1 LPSHHNMNIR
11 LVQLDGKLPNLAL
24 MKLSHWHK
32 SQGHKVHFTR
42 RTTKDFFD
50 EESDLV
56 YASTIFK
63 FTQEKTMR
71 FQLHW
76 KKAFIGGTGTLNP
89 VTVEDIIGSEYENYD
104 YSIYPDYQWSLG
116 FTARGCRLK
125 CKFCVVPEK
134 EGKPKSVNS
143 IYEIHR
149 PNTPKNVV
157 LMDNDFF
164 GQPKEQWEKRIKEL
178 LDGDFKVSF
187 NQGINIRLID
197 DVSAN
202 ALASVK
208 YYDDQFS
215 QRRLYTA
222 WDNLKDEKIFFNG
235 VEKLEKAGI
244 PPNHLMVYMLVGF
257 DKSETMERV
266 FHRFNKMIEKGI
278 KPYPMVYNNEN
289 KELKRFQRWVI
300 RRYYEFVPWEEFRS
314 GYKFVEEDQMS
325 ISI

>member
-1 LPSHHNMNIR
+1 MNIR

-32 SQGHKVHFTR
+32 SQGHRVHFTR

-50 EESDLV
+50 EEPDLV

-76 KKAFIGGTGTLNP
+76 KKAIIGGTGTINP
-89 VTVEDIIGSEYENYD
+89 VTVEDIIGEEYENYD
-104 YSIYPDYQWSLG
+104 YDIYPDFKWSLG

-125 CKFCVVPEK
+125 CKFCVVPQK
-134 EGKPKSVNS
+134 EGKPRSVNS
-143 IYEIHR
+143 IFDIHR
-149 PNTPKNVV
+149 HDSPKCVV

-164 GQPKEQWEKRIKEL
+164 GQPKEQWVKRISEL
-178 LDGDFKVSF
+178 QDGDFKVSF

-197 DVSAN
+197 DISAQ
-202 ALASVK
+202 ALASIK
-208 YYDDQFS
+208 YYDDQFT

-244 PPNHLMVYMLVGF
+244 PPTHLMVYMLIGF
-257 DKSETMERV
+257 DKSETMDRIQY
-266 FHRFNKMIEKGI
+266 RFNKMVEKGI

-289 KELKRFQRWVI
+289 KELKRFQRWVV
-300 RRYYEFVPWEEFRS
+300 RRYYEFVPWEDFRY
-314 GYKFVEEDQMS
+314 GYKFEQEEQTGMS
-325 ISI
+325 F